1 MRVKRSL
8 LVTVAVVLLAA
19 ALVVCF
25 TPLLVAGGLRLWA
38 QRVARREGLQLD
50 IGNIDAPL
58 LRPAV
63 IRDFHLRS
71 EGPAAFQIDCAASKI
86 EAALNL
92 SAIFTQTRRPVHA
105 LNIEGL
111 NLTIRGNKET
121 ASSSRTAPWSVL
133 ENLLADQFRFTGVQ
147 LHVENGPTVVDVRD
161 ADLTGSE
168 LEAGFFTAREVTIA
182 APWFSKT
189 ISQLRGATSWQE
201 SRLALGAVSLIP
213 GLDLDTLT
221 IDLAQIGESR
231 LGLDIN
237 LDTFGGKIRARISSD
252 DRGGK
257 RTWDV
262 AGNGSGISLAQMS
275 DALEWSNRASGS
287 LHASKFT
294 FRGELADLRN
304 ATGALWAE
312 VSGLT
317 WRDRTADTVMIGA
330 SLYNRE
336 VHVEQL
342 YIKQRDNQLTL
353 SGEFPWPEHWS
364 LPTVPAFRG
373 DLSASI
379 NDLGEFARLFGWT
392 PSDFAGTLAAR
403 GSLDLRAGR
412 FGGQLSVS
420 GNSLVLFHS
429 PVESLDLKIGL
440 VDARLEI
447 TQFELHHDDDFL
459 SGEGSIGLTG
469 DHAYNASAK
478 CSVGELGNY
487 RGFIPSGI
495 LPFALAGA
503 ATAEW
508 KGRGATESDAGN
520 LRFRG
525 HALHD
530 LNGGLAPFDAEVEI
544 DYSPDSVFFRQFHF
558 WNPRGDLS
566 AFVTIAKDYLHF
578 QDLQF
583 SLNKRP
589 RLQGNV
595 YLPLSV
601 VKIRKG
607 SSWLSALSVDPFFD
621 VDLTLEAMDLAE
633 FSAAIKNKTDIS
645 GSVAGKMQL
654 SGTPGSLQGQTAFQL
669 HDFVPDGSAAWSA
682 DLEARLALGMANF
695 KAEGLLRSS
704 EPIKAEGAMPLQLQ
718 KIEDG
723 YVVNT
728 DGTLSAAL
736 DFPAVFLVN
745 LPQYI
750 CSRVFTRGI
759 LSGKVSVS
767 DSVKHPLVTGSVNL
781 IDGKMLG
788 GSAVSGGVTFQGR
801 HATIDFA
808 RIAQR
813 GTDISGKGEI
823 DFKDSAQIDIA
834 LTPAATLDVAALGT
848 GDCIS
853 SLQLDRAAADTVLAV
868 AVDQIDLRGSLFTPA
883 WTIQLTQG
891 PTSDADGVTQ
901 RFPVCRDGK
910 TLSLAPT
917 PAWFP

>member
-8 LVTVAVVLLAA
+8 FVTVAVVLLAA

-25 TPLLVAGGLRLWA
+25 APFLVAGGVRLWA
-38 QRVARREGLQLD
+38 QRTAHREGLQLV

-58 LRPAV
+58 LRPVV
-63 IRDFHLRS
+63 IRDLHLRT
-71 EGPAAFQIDCAASKI
+71 EGAAPFQIDCTASRL
-86 EAALNL
+86 EVALNL
-92 SAIFTQTRRPVHA
+92 SAFLTQTRRPVRA
-105 LNIEGL
+105 LNVEAL
-111 NLTIRGNKET
+111 NLTIRGNNDT
-121 ASSSRTAPWSVL
+121 AWASRTAPWSVL

-147 LHVENGPTVVDVRD
+147 LHVENGVTTVDVRD
-161 ADLTGSE
+161 AALTGSE
-168 LEAGFFTAREVTIA
+168 LEAGLFTAREVAIA

-189 ISQLRGATSWQE
+189 ISDVRGATSWQE
-201 SRLALGAVSLIP
+201 SRLALGAVTLIP

-221 IDLAQIGESR
+221 IDLAQIGQSR
-231 LGLDIN
+231 LGLDVN
-237 LDTFGGKIRARISSD
+237 LDAFGGKIRARISSD

-262 AGNGSGISLAQMS
+262 AGNGSGISLARMS

-317 WRDRTADTVMIGA
+317 WRDRTADTVMVGA

-364 LPTVPAFRG
+364 LLTVPAFRG

-403 GSLDLRAGR
+403 GSLDLRAGK
-412 FGGQLSVS
+412 FGGQLSAS

-429 PVESLDLKIGL
+429 PIESLDLKIAL
-440 VDARLEI
+440 AESRLEI
-447 TQFELHHDDDFL
+447 TQFELHQEDDFL

-469 DHAYNASAK
+469 DHAYTASAK

-503 ATAEW
+503 AIAEW
-508 KGRGATESDAGN
+508 KGRGANESDSGN
-520 LRFRG
+520 LHLRG
-525 HALHD
+525 RALHD
-530 LNGGLAPFDAEVEI
+530 VDGALAPFDAEVEV
-544 DYSPDSVFFRQFHF
+544 DYSPDSAFFRQFHF
-558 WNPRGDLS
+558 WNQRADLS

-578 QDLQF
+578 QDLQL
-583 SLNKRP
+583 SLNQRP

-601 VKIRKG
+601 AKIRKG
-607 SSWLSALSVDPFFD
+607 SAWSSALSGDPFFD
-621 VDLTLEAMDLAE
+621 VDLTFDAVDFAE
-633 FSAAIKNKTDIS
+633 FSTAVKNKADMAGSAS
-645 GSVAGKMQL
+645 GKIQL
-654 SGTPGSLQGQTAFQL
+654 SGTPASLQGQTAFHL
-669 HDFVPDGSAAWSA
+669 HDFVLDGSAAWST
-682 DLEARLALGMANF
+682 DVDARLAFGMANF
-695 KAEGLLRSS
+695 KAEAVLRSS
-704 EPIKAEGAMPLQLQ
+704 EPIKAEGAIPLQLQ
-718 KIEDG
+718 KTDAG
-723 YVVNT
+723 YALNT
-728 DGTLSAAL
+728 NGTLSATL

-767 DSVKHPLVTGSVNL
+767 DSVKQPLITGSFNL
-781 IDGKMLG
+781 IDGKLLG
-788 GSAVSGGVTFQGR
+788 GSGVSGGVTFEGR

-808 RIAQR
+808 RIAQASA
-813 GTDISGKGEI
+813 DISAKGEI

-834 LTPAATLDVAALGT
+834 LTPNTTLDVAALGT

-853 SLQLDRAAADTVLAV
+853 GVQLDSAAPNAIVAV
-868 AVDQIDLRGSLFTPA
+868 AVNRIDLRGALFAPA
-883 WTIQLTQG
+883 WTIQLTQQ
-891 PTSDADGVTQ
+891 PTPDADAVTQ
-901 RFPVCRDGK
+901 RFPLCRDGK
-910 TLSLAPT
+910 TLSLART